1 MNRLLKTTIA
11 LVLHATL
18 SVALASEGNYAANV
32 YDLRGVFVGAMQ
44 TSRPVEKL
52 QVRMLTAKKILA
64 RNGQLDNLAAGIYF
78 VTPPNFAMNPS
89 PLPTVAEFG
98 FENVTAK
105 YLPQDQRSVGDVEIA
120 DVNNDGRIDIVFSSY
135 AAFFDP
141 LADYRPR
148 LWIQT
153 AQGNFV
159 DETVLRLPPLNAPTL
174 DLELFD
180 AEGDGDVDIFL
191 GGYSGRTYHLSAA
204 LLINNGTGVFS
215 DESLARLPQF
225 SDKSYIYFAATA
237 RLDDDQ
243 SHDLVVNTFTMA
255 GPQSI
260 KPEIWLNNGSGYFS
274 RDSEGR
280 LSDIKDYGFLELA
293 VADLDK
299 DNRNDLIFANLNEFV
314 TGENDPIPIDTLSG
328 QTAFYR
334 NLGNGFFV
342 DETTIRMPAS
352 IERSTRDLAV
362 ADVDIDGDLD
372 VLEVGMFF
380 GPQDPQVRLLLNDG
394 TGHYE
399 VSSNSLPAGLIGWFN
414 DAKFALLD
422 DDRYPDLFMTRVQP
436 GGPSFDVLLI
446 NDGNGA
452 FQDASNLLPQVL
464 DFSMASVLFDH
475 EQDND
480 NDIVIANSGA
490 TADSIGQNVLY
501 HNLLRETTGVDAGN
515 DRMPKAFALLQ
526 NYPNPFNP
534 STTISYFLPRA
545 GNVKLTIYDLVGQSV
560 GTLVDGYKT
569 SGAYATA
576 WNANHIAPGIY
587 FFQISVD
594 GEVLVRKKAV
604 YLR

>member
-1 MNRLLKTTIA
+1 HSAK
-11 LVLHATL
+11 
-18 SVALASEGNYAANV
+18 V
-32 YDLRGVFVGAMQ
+32 YDLRGVFIGAMQ
-44 TSRPVEKL
+44 TSQPVEKL
-52 QVRMLTAKKILA
+52 QMRILPAKKILA
-64 RNGQLDNLAAGIYF
+64 RNGQQDNLAAGIYF
-78 VTPPNFAMNPS
+78 VAPSNFIVNPYPAS
-89 PLPTVAEFG
+89 AVAGFG

-105 YLPQDQRSVGDVEIA
+105 YLPQDRRSSGDVETA
-120 DVNNDGRIDIVFSSY
+120 DINNDGRIDVVFSSY
-135 AAFFDP
+135 AALFDT

-159 DETVLRLPPLNAPTL
+159 DETVSRLPRLNAPTL

-191 GGYSGRTYHLSAA
+191 GGYAGRTYHLSAA

-215 DESLARLPQF
+215 DESLARLPQLSNNGF
-225 SDKSYIYFAATA
+225 VYFAEAA
-237 RLDDDQ
+237 RLDDDPSQ
-243 SHDLVVNTFTMA
+243 DLVVNVA
-255 GPQSI
+255 GRIDTVNHQFI
-260 KPEIWLNNGSGYFS
+260 KPEIWLNNGSGYFT
-274 RDSEGR
+274 RDTQGR
-280 LSDIKDYGFLELA
+280 LSDTKDYGFLEL
-293 VADLDK
+293 VIADLDM
-299 DNRNDLIFANLNEFV
+299 DSRNDLVFGNTYSII
-314 TGENDPIPIDTLSG
+314 TGELDPTPLDTLSG

-334 NLGNGFFV
+334 NRGDGFFI
-342 DETTIRMPAS
+342 DETVTRMPAS

-372 VLEVGMFF
+372 MLEVGLFF
-380 GPQDPQVRLLLNDG
+380 GSQDPQVRLLMNDG
-394 TGHYE
+394 TGRY
-399 VSSNSLPAGLIGWFN
+399 VFSTNSLPTGLTGWFN

-422 DDRYPDLFMTRVQP
+422 DDRYPDLFMTKVQL

-446 NDGNGA
+446 NNGNGT

-464 DFSMASVLFDH
+464 DFSVACALFDH
-475 EQDND
+475 EQDKD
-480 NDIVIANSGA
+480 NDIVIANSGII
-490 TADSIGQNVLY
+490 ADSTGQNALY
-501 HNLLRETTGVDAGN
+501 HNLLHETTGVDAGN
-515 DRMPKAFALLQ
+515 DPMPKAFALLQ
-526 NYPNPFNP
+526 NHPNPFNP

-545 GNVKLTIYDLVGQSV
+545 GNVKLAIYDLVGQWV

-594 GEVLVRKKAV
+594 GQVLVRKKAV